1 MPLENLKPYTNCITD
16 MPQLMHHNNHFQNN
30 FHYGHNYQNNS
41 IIHFN
46 NVKNVQ
52 KLVQSINSQFSKI
65 FISSG

>member
-1 MPLENLKPYTNCITD
+1 